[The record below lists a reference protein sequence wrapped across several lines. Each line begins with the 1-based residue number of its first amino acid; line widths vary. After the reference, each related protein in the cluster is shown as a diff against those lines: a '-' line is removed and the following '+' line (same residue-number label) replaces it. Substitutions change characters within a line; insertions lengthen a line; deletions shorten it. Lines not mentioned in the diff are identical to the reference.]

1 MDTEN
6 KITAARVGLHSSWL
20 LALLTLVTWGLGM
33 MAIPPAGP
41 YCPANCMEYPYPD
54 ILLYFPRDY
63 LWMYMAVFQLCVF
76 LIFIIANHFT
86 APAEKKIYSF
96 ISVAFALIAVTVLL
110 GNYFV
115 QFSVIPI
122 SVIKGQTEGI
132 ALLTQYNG
140 RGIFIALEELGFTT
154 MSVAFVFL
162 APIFTGRNRLERAMR
177 WILSLPLAAN
187 VIAFIIYSIQYG
199 LDRDYRYE
207 VAAISSNWLAAIVVG
222 VLATVFFGRTL
233 KKAK

>member
-1 MDTEN
+1 MDSEN
-6 KITAARVGLHSSWL
+6 KTAAARVGLHSSWS
-20 LALLTLVTWGLGM
+20 LALLTLVTWGLAM

-41 YCPANCMEYPYPD
+41 YCPANCMEYPYAD
-54 ILLYFPRDY
+54 LLSYYPRDY
-63 LWMYMAVFQLCVF
+63 YWMYLAVFQMCVF
-76 LIFIIANHFT
+76 LIFIIASHFA

-96 ISVAFALIAVTVLL
+96 ISAAFAVIAVAVLL

-115 QFSVIPI
+115 QFAVVPI

-140 RGIFIALEELGFTT
+140 HGIFIALEELGFTL

-162 APIFTGRNRLERAMR
+162 APIFTGRNRLEKAMR
-177 WILSLPLAAN
+177 WILVLPLAAN
-187 VIAFIIYSIQYG
+187 VIAFILYALQYG

-207 VAAISSNWLAAIVVG
+207 VAAISSNWLASIVVG
-222 VLATVFFGRTL
+222 ILAAVFFGRLL
-233 KKAK
+233 KKAR